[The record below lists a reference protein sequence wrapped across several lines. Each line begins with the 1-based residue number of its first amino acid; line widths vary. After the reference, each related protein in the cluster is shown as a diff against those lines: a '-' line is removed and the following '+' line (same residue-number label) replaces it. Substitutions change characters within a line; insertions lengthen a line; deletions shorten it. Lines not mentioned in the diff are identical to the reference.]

1 MFLKI
6 KVDTKQEFNSYFDE
20 NYQANAPMI
29 LMEKLID
36 VCQKYQWECEPQGE
50 IITIFYPIDDEV
62 NSAFAPIE
70 FDKILQ
76 QNEIVL
82 KQAIFPEV
90 VQ

>member
-1 MFLKI
+1 MFVKI
-6 KVDTKQEFNSYFDE
+6 KVDTKQEFNPCFDE

-62 NSAFAPIE
+62 NSAFAVIE
-70 FDKILQ
+70 FDKVLQ
-76 QNEIVL
+76 QNEIIL
-82 KQAIFPEV
+82 IQEIYSEDI
-90 VQ
+90 